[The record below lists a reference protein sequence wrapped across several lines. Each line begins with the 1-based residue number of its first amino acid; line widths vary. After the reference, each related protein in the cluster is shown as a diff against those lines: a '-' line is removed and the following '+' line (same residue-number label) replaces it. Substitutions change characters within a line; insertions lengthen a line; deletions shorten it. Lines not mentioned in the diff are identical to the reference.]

1 LFFTHGGNLSKHVVK
16 IIVIRVSIK
25 KREAK
30 EQELR
35 KDISLSRRAEGS
47 PYNNACTEDPL
58 SLKGEGWGEGTARS
72 GV

>member
-1 LFFTHGGNLSKHVVK
+1 MVT
-16 IIVIRVSIK
+16 IK

-35 KDISLSRRAEGS
+35 NDVSLSRRAEGS